1 MVGNITEVMQS
12 MRNDYPLL
20 EKAIKEA
27 LQTLLQQRPADPV
40 LFVAEKLREVNRE
53 NRIEME
59 MAATKIQ
66 ALGRR
71 KRDARRVKQLRHQSH
86 LWLRDLF
93 VKLDIESSNSISR
106 QELIDFMQRGQTRD
120 KLELP
125 YRLTRRI
132 PENVQGLSKN
142 LLDKLQVLN
151 KQFLS
156 WEDFAMIFGL
166 SKQEADAAREHVAVI
181 RIQVNLI
188 ETACVTL
195 GRTVVI

>member
-106 QELIDFMQRGQTRD
+106 QKLIDFVTDWGDCNFWHDCISDARRSNQRQIRVALQIDKENPRKCTRALKEFVGQ
-120 KLELP
+120 
-125 YRLTRRI
+125 I
-132 PENVQGLSKN
+132 AS
-142 LLDKLQVLN
+142 
-151 KQFLS
+151 
-156 WEDFAMIFGL
+156 
-166 SKQEADAAREHVAVI
+166 
-181 RIQVNLI
+181 I
-188 ETACVTL
+188 EQTGVFST
-195 GRTVVI
+195 TFH

>member
-1 MVGNITEVMQS
+1 MTAFQMQ
-12 MRNDYPLL
+12 
-20 EKAIKEA
+20 
-27 LQTLLQQRPADPV
+27 
-40 LFVAEKLREVNRE
+40 
-53 NRIEME
+53 
-59 MAATKIQ
+59 
-66 ALGRR
+66 G
-71 KRDARRVKQLRHQSH
+71 
-86 LWLRDLF
+86 
-93 VKLDIESSNSISR
+93 
-106 QELIDFMQRGQTRD
+106 GQTRD